1 MCEIFIIQCSV
12 PAIEK
17 SGRKAV
23 EYAALQT
30 LRDIR
35 HRTAP
40 GEAFGLRAYSAAL
53 FTSRPT
59 GVAWYSS
66 IFMRVFL
73 RAIGFSPSS
82 LLKFMKNLLSE
93 LRSALAVTLIMAVVC
108 CGLYPLVVFGIAQT
122 LFHDKANG
130 SLIVDASGTNV
141 LGSKLLGQGF
151 TADKYFHPRP
161 SAAGN
166 GYDASNSGGSNL
178 GPTSQKLRDSIA
190 QNVADYRTQNGLATN
205 ALVPADAVTASGSG
219 LDPHISLQN
228 AELQVARVAK
238 ARGLELEKVR
248 ALIAGNTDSAG
259 LGFLGGAG
267 VNVLPLNLALDAAAS
282 TPTPNQPAG
291 AK

>member
-1 MCEIFIIQCSV
+1 
-12 PAIEK
+12 
-17 SGRKAV
+17 
-23 EYAALQT
+23 
-30 LRDIR
+30 
-35 HRTAP
+35 
-40 GEAFGLRAYSAAL
+40 
-53 FTSRPT
+53 
-59 GVAWYSS
+59 
-66 IFMRVFL
+66 
-73 RAIGFSPSS
+73 
-82 LLKFMKNLLSE
+82 MKNFLAE
-93 LRSALAVTLIMAVVC
+93 IRSAVLVTLILAVVC
-108 CGLYPLVVFGIAQT
+108 CGVYPLVVFGVAQT

-190 QNVADYRTQNGLATN
+190 QNVADYRTQNGLAAN

-228 AELQVARVAK
+228 AELQAARVAK

-248 ALIAGNTDSAG
+248 ALIGANTDSAG

-282 TPTPNQPAG
+282 TTTPNQAAG